1 MNHARSL
8 FGRTANLMFAEKN
21 EESGLQFNNN
31 IYNNRNP
38 TYVVDELTV
47 NQVPTQ
53 KVS

>member
-1 MNHARSL
+1 
-8 FGRTANLMFAEKN
+8 MFAEKN

-47 NQVPTQ
+47 IQDPT
-53 KVS
+53 